1 MSFKDL
7 ESSISKALQEYREAE
22 ERKAGK
28 IEQKAARREERI
40 RKESRPPL
48 YRPDAPQRY
57 IVKVVINAR
66 MKVGDTLGELVELVY
81 LIPTL
86 STTVAELES
95 IKLAKDAG
103 FVWRGTV
110 SVEQI

>member
-7 ESSISKALQEYREAE
+7 EQSIAKALSDFKRAEMAVEEKREAK
-22 ERKAGK
+22 R
-28 IEQKAARREERI
+28 ARREDRI
-40 RKESRPPL
+40 RRASRPPL
-48 YRPDAPQRY
+48 YIPDAPQKY
-57 IVKVVINAR
+57 IIKVVIGAR
-66 MKVGDTLGELVELVY
+66 QQVGDALGPLVELEY

-86 STTVAELES
+86 STTVAELEA
-95 IKLAKDAG
+95 IKLARDSG